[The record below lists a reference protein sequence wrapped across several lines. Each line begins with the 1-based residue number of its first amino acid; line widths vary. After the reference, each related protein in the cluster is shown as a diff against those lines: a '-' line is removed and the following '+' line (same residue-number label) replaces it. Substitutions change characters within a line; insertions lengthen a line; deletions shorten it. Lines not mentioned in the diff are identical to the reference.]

1 MQELPVSEVRERLAE
16 VIEESGRSG
25 EPVSLTRRGRA
36 VAVLVA
42 PDVYQ
47 RLSQDAEDAI
57 DRAAVELS
65 AEDDDFIPWEEV
77 KADLGL
83 T

>member
-1 MQELPVSEVRERLAE
+1 VVW
-16 VIEESGRSG
+16 IG
-25 EPVSLTRRGRA
+25 EPVSLTRRGRG
-36 VAVLVA
+36 VAVLAA

-57 DRAAVELS
+57 DRAAVVLS
-65 AEDDDFIPWEEV
+65 AEDDDFIPWDEV
-77 KADLGL
+77 KAELGL

>member
-1 MQELPVSEVRERLAE
+1 VW
-16 VIEESGRSG
+16 IW
-25 EPVSLTRRGRA
+25 EPVSLTRRGGG

-57 DRAAVELS
+57 DRAAVVLS
-65 AEDDDFIPWEEV
+65 AEDDDFIPWDEV

>member
-1 MQELPVSEVRERLAE
+1 M
-16 VIEESGRSG
+16 
-25 EPVSLTRRGRA
+25 
-36 VAVLVA
+36 AVLAA

-57 DRAAVELS
+57 DRAAVVLS
-65 AEDDDFIPWEEV
+65 AEDDDFIPWDAV
-77 KADLGL
+77 KAELSL